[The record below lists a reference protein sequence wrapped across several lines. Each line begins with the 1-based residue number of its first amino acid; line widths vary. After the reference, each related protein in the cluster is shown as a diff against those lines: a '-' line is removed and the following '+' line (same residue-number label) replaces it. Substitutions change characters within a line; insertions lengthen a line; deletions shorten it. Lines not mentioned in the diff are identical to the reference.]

1 MRKPE
6 DKSSGVFDPKWPN
19 LFNVVLNLLILERLL

>member
-6 DKSSGVFDPKWPN
+6 DKSSGVFDHKWPS
-19 LFNVVLNLLILERLL
+19 LFNVVIVSLDLRKL